1 MSVDKEGSVEVDFN
15 VCVVLPA
22 GGYGARTGVPT
33 PKQFWPIMGK
43 PLIAYTLET
52 FNRISWIQ
60 KIIVTVAEEY
70 SESLEDLASQHLLDK
85 VHVAIAGAT
94 RHRSIYN
101 GIKTLASVCEDVDIV
116 LINEAVR
123 PVVSESVIQE
133 VAVAAKK
140 HGAAGIVRPLV
151 STVIA
156 VNSDNFLK
164 QSLDRNLYRGSEMP
178 QGFKHDI
185 IKKAYEMCTSD
196 DYENGSE
203 CLQLVQKYTNVNAY
217 LIDGPPS
224 LWKVTY
230 RKDLYTAEGTL
241 KEKFLKVG
249 LVNIP
254 DSNLVTALKSHL
266 EEHHIEV
273 STLDY
278 ADQLPKELTSVVL
291 SQSTV
296 NLDEILETTE
306 ELAQVWTEEPNRF
319 IAGGT
324 VIYLYHTSEQE
335 VFSEVWDQLQKI
347 AETLAENFKDNIS
360 PIFILTK
367 DNKNITRIS
376 KIVKSLV
383 WEMSDTYAGQ
393 VFIA

>member
-1 MSVDKEGSVEVDFN
+1 MSGDESPVDFN

-22 GGYGARTGVPT
+22 GGYGSRTGVPT

-52 FNRISWIQ
+52 FNRISWVQ

-70 SESLEDLASQHLLDK
+70 SESLEDLVSQHLLDK

-101 GIKTLASVCEDVDIV
+101 GIRTLSSVCEELDIILV
-116 LINEAVR
+116 NEAAR
-123 PVVSESVIQE
+123 PIVSESVIQE
-133 VAVAAKK
+133 VALAAQKY
-140 HGAAGIVRPLV
+140 GAAGIVRPLV
-151 STVIA
+151 STVVA

-164 QSLDRNLYRGSEMP
+164 HSLDRNLYHASEMP

-185 IKKAYEMCTSD
+185 IKKAYEMCTND
-196 DYENGSE
+196 DFENGSE

-217 LIDGPPS
+217 LIDGPSS

-254 DSNLVTALKSHL
+254 DSNLVAALKSHL
-266 EEHHIEV
+266 VDHHIEV
-273 STLDY
+273 CTLDS
-278 ADQLPKELTSVVL
+278 ADQLPKQLTSVVL

-306 ELAQVWTEEPNRF
+306 ELAQVWTEEPGRF

-324 VIYLYHTSEQE
+324 VIYLFHTSEE
-335 VFSEVWDQLQKI
+335 DCFADIWDQLQKS
-347 AETLAENFKDNIS
+347 AETLADSFKDSIS

-367 DNKNITRIS
+367 DNKNVTRIA